1 MVKKSTLALIGIG
14 LVGISLLAARPKVI
28 TRTEPEPIPIPVP
41 EPVIIPQFLETPLNL
56 DNALNR
62 VKQEFGE
69 IFTRTTER
77 VRKQR
82 QITLGAERYKMINYF
97 ENVTKEVKL

>member
-28 TRTEPEPIPIPVP
+28 TRTEPEPIPVPVP

-56 DNALNR
+56 DNALAR

>member
-41 EPVIIPQFLETPLNL
+41 EPVIIPQFVETPLNL

-77 VRKQR
+77 VRNDY
-82 QITLGAERYKMINYF
+82 QITLGADRYKWIKNF

>member
-1 MVKKSTLALIGIG
+1 MVKKSTLVLIGIG

-28 TRTEPEPIPIPVP
+28 TRTEPEPIPVPVP
-41 EPVIIPQFLETPLNL
+41 EPVIIPQFVETPLNL

-77 VRKQR
+77 VRKDY
-82 QITLGAERYKMINYF
+82 QIKLGAERYKWIQNY

>member
-1 MVKKSTLALIGIG
+1 MVKKSTLASIGIG

-41 EPVIIPQFLETPLNL
+41 EPVIIPQFVETPLNL

-77 VRKQR
+77 VRNDY
-82 QITLGAERYKMINYF
+82 QINLGGERYKWIKNF
-97 ENVTKEVKL
+97 ENVTKEVQL

>member
-56 DNALNR
+56 DNALAR

-77 VRKQR
+77 VRKDK
-82 QITLGAERYKMINYF
+82 QITLGAERYKWVRGY
-97 ENVTKEVKL
+97 ENVTTEVKL

>member
-28 TRTEPEPIPIPVP
+28 TRTEAEPIPIPVP
-41 EPVIIPQFLETPLNL
+41 EPIIIPEFLETPLNL
-56 DNALNR
+56 DNALAR
-62 VKQEFGE
+62 VKQEYGE

-77 VRKQR
+77 VRNDY
-82 QITLGAERYKMINYF
+82 QITLGADRYKWIKNF

>member
-14 LVGISLLAARPKVI
+14 LVGISLLAAKPKVI

-56 DNALNR
+56 DNALAR
-62 VKQEFGE
+62 VKEEFGN
-69 IFTRTTER
+69 IYTKTTER
-77 VRKQR
+77 VRKDYQEN
-82 QITLGAERYKMINYF
+82 LGGERCKWFRDY
-97 ENVTKEVKL
+97 ENVTTEVKL

>member
-28 TRTEPEPIPIPVP
+28 TRTEPEPIPVPVP
-41 EPVIIPQFLETPLNL
+41 EPVIIPQFVETPLNL

-77 VRKQR
+77 VRNDY
-82 QITLGAERYKMINYF
+82 QITLGADRYKWVKNF
-97 ENVTKEVKL
+97 ENVTKEVQL